1 MGERGGG
8 IYLFVC
14 LGQVQ
19 GHFLLAYGQD
29 ATGNRKR
36 VLREDAGLEVGSY
49 VTLGWVPSLS
59 EPPSL
64 PSAKGARL
72 LGRTV
77 GKNTGA
83 LLGTQGELNRG
94 TWALSLKPS
103 GGKGW

>member
-1 MGERGGG
+1 MGERSGG
-8 IYLFVC
+8 ICLFVC

-59 EPPSL
+59 PFSKRGKTSL
-64 PSAKGARL
+64 AGLWEKTQVPCLVHRESSIGARGL
-72 LGRTV
+72 
-77 GKNTGA
+77 
-83 LLGTQGELNRG
+83 
-94 TWALSLKPS
+94 
-103 GGKGW
+103 

>member
-8 IYLFVC
+8 ICLSVC

-49 VTLGWVPSLS
+49 VTLGWVPSLF

-72 LGRTV
+72 PWQNCGKKHKSLAWYTGR
-77 GKNTGA
+77 A
-83 LLGTQGELNRG
+83 Q
-94 TWALSLKPS
+94 
-103 GGKGW
+103 